1 MKAIDCFKG
10 EYFFLSNFYESYTTI
25 NHIVYPTIE
34 HFFQSQKAMRIEERK
49 AIIEAN
55 SPNIAKAIG
64 RKVQLRPDWEEIKV
78 QVMYDG
84 VKAKFSKNP
93 ILKAKLLAIGDAE
106 LIEGNWWNDT
116 YWGICKGVGKNK
128 LGKILMRVRDELNKE
143 NITVKI

>member
-1 MKAIDCFKG
+1 MKTINCFKD

-34 HFFQSQKAMRIEERK
+34 HFFQAQKAMNIEERK
-49 AIIEAN
+49 AIIEAS

-64 RKVQLRPDWEEIKV
+64 RKVQLRPHWEEIKD

-93 ILKAKLLAIGDAE
+93 ILKEKLLATGDAE

-116 YWGICKGVGKNK
+116 YWGVCKGVGYNK
-128 LGKILMRVRDELNKE
+128 LGQILMRVRDELNKE
-143 NITVKI
+143 NIKVKI